1 MDMDILLCVVLSEE
15 EYWSMLRSSCNIV
28 DICLYE
34 EILVMGGYDILF
46 VFLKLIKKCKIF
58 RMFFFY
64 IVIRYR

>member
-1 MDMDILLCVVLSEE
+1 MDILLCVVLSEE

-46 VFLKLIKKCKIF
+46 VFLKLIKNCKIF
-58 RMFFFY
+58 GMFFCY

>member
-46 VFLKLIKKCKIF
+46 VFLKLIKNCKIF
-58 RMFFFY
+58 GMFFCY
-64 IVIRYR
+64 IGIRYR